1 MPIEILCQR
10 PSQTKND
17 LSEALKDVQVNKH
30 IVVNWTGSPVSQLDH
45 FADVPLN
52 FEARSDKL
60 SQALRLATAGV
71 PTITVSLVRE
81 GPDWYPRRSS
91 HQQGFDFTN
100 RRLRRGAIPA
110 DFYVKKEELVDEYR
124 IHVFRTA
131 KDNMRVLRIAHKV
144 PTRPDHH
151 LWVRS
156 HRLGWKLSYVGGAPE
171 VGKQAARD
179 AVRALHLDFGAVD
192 LGMRGDATPVIL
204 EVNTCPGLEGGTLE
218 MYAKSIIERGA

>member
-1 MPIEILCQR
+1 MPIEILCNR
-10 PSQTKND
+10 PSTTKTK
-17 LSEALKDVQVNKH
+17 LSEALANVQVNKH
-30 IVVNWTGSPVSQLDH
+30 IVVNWTGSPLSQLDH

-52 FEARSDKL
+52 FESRSDKL
-60 SQALRLATAGV
+60 SQALRLATAGI
-71 PTITVSLVRE
+71 PTVTVSLRSE

-100 RRLRRGAIPA
+100 RKLARGQLPA
-110 DFYVKKEELVDEYR
+110 DFYVKKEDLVDEYR
-124 IHVFRTA
+124 LHIFRSSR
-131 KDNMRVLRIAHKV
+131 DNMRVMRVARKV

-151 LWVRS
+151 PWVRS

-171 VGKQAARD
+171 DGKQIARD

-192 LGMRGDATPVIL
+192 LAVRRDASSIVL

-218 MYAKSIIERGA
+218 MYVNNILERAR